1 MPTEADTRA
10 NIIDP
15 MLREIGWIDSK
26 EVKVFRE
33 FPINQGR
40 INPDGTRA
48 APLKA
53 DYVLVYKNIKLAVI
67 EAKSENFSYTDAV
80 SQAKKYASLLNVR
93 FTYATD
99 GKNISQID
107 MQTKKSIMIKKY
119 PTPDELWDM
128 TYKKDNEIFNK
139 LIKVPYIN
147 KFSIR
152 YYQENAVNA
161 VINALS
167 EKRNRIL
174 LTLAT
179 GTGKTLI
186 ACEIANKL
194 IKARWTKKDIG
205 ITTPRILFLAD
216 RNILADQAN
225 NTFLQI
231 DSKGGVIR
239 LEASNIKKDAEVPM
253 SPHIYITIFQT
264 MKSSDL
270 YKKYSKDFFDF
281 IIIDE
286 CHRGGAND
294 ESEWRDILDY
304 FKSAVH
310 LGLTATPK
318 AKDNANTY
326 AYFGNPVYVYSLK
339 DGINDGYL
347 TPFRVRRITDNFET
361 YQYDPSDD
369 IEGDNFDEDKIYKQ
383 SDYNTIIQIKEKEEK
398 RVKYFLNEINKYD
411 KTIVFCANIE
421 HAGIIRDIINNELPS
436 SSNDSFCERVTAADG
451 KDGETILKA
460 FQYNEKELPS
470 ILTTSQKLSTGVD
483 AAQIKN
489 IVLLR
494 PVNNI
499 IEFKQIIGRG
509 TRLYDNKPYFIVY
522 DFVNA
527 SKNFEDPQWDGET
540 TFISEQAHKTKN
552 INDKTNIAE
561 DIDNEDYIEHKKKEL
576 IKITLGDGREVE
588 LYDNGTLFYDK
599 NSQKMISSDEFIKT
613 FLGIIPS
620 FFKSEQDLRKIWKD
634 PSTRE
639 KLLKRFE
646 EKGYTLDD
654 EFKKMQELLNAEN
667 SDIFDVIEYIAGY
680 NNKLITRKERADKCI
695 EQIKNQY
702 EERQLAFIEFVLN
715 EYKYNG
721 IKELYLQKIG
731 DLLIFKYGTIQDA
744 AKTINMNLEDIKNLF
759 YNFQKHLYN
768 ID

>member
-26 EVKVFRE
+26 DIRVFRE

-53 DYVLVYKNIKLAVI
+53 DYVLVHKNIKLAVI
-67 EAKSENFSYTDAV
+67 EAKSENRSYTDAV
-80 SQAKKYASLLNVR
+80 SQSKKYASLLNIR
-93 FTYATD
+93 FAYATD

-119 PTPDELWDM
+119 PTPNELLDM

-139 LIKVPYIN
+139 LTKVPYIN
-147 KFSIR
+147 QFTIR

-231 DSKGGVIR
+231 NSKGGVIR
-239 LEASNIKKDAEVPM
+239 LEASNIKKDADIPM
-253 SPHIYITIFQT
+253 SAHVYITIFQT
-264 MKSSDL
+264 MKSSNL
-270 YKKYSKDFFDF
+270 YKKYTKDFFDF

-294 ESEWRDILDY
+294 ESEWRDILDH
-304 FKSAVH
+304 FQSAVH

-339 DGINDGYL
+339 EGINDGYL
-347 TPFRVRRITDNFET
+347 TPFRVRQITDNFET
-361 YQYDPSDD
+361 YKYDPSDD
-369 IEGDNFDEDKIYKQ
+369 IDGENFDEDKVYKQ

-451 KDGETILKA
+451 NDGEIILRT

-494 PVNNI
+494 SVNNI

-509 TRLYDNKPYFIVY
+509 TRLYYKKNYFVVY

-540 TFISEQAHKTKN
+540 IFISENAHNIKN

-561 DIDNEDYIEHKKKEL
+561 DSDNEDDTEHKKKEL
-576 IKITLGDGREVE
+576 IKITLGDGRKVE

-599 NSQKMISSDEFIKT
+599 NSQKIISSYEFIKT
-613 FLGIIPS
+613 FLGIIPN
-620 FFKSEQDLRKIWKD
+620 FFESEQELRKIWKA

-639 KLLKRFE
+639 ELLKRFE
-646 EKGYTLDD
+646 EKGYTLDN

-680 NNKLITRKERADKCI
+680 NKKLITREERADKCL
-695 EQIKNQY
+695 EKIKDQY

-759 YNFQKHLYN
+759 YNFQNNLYN

>member
-1 MPTEADTRA
+1 
-10 NIIDP
+10 
-15 MLREIGWIDSK
+15 
-26 EVKVFRE
+26 
-33 FPINQGR
+33 
-40 INPDGTRA
+40 
-48 APLKA
+48 
-53 DYVLVYKNIKLAVI
+53 
-67 EAKSENFSYTDAV
+67 
-80 SQAKKYASLLNVR
+80 
-93 FTYATD
+93 
-99 GKNISQID
+99 
-107 MQTKKSIMIKKY
+107 
-119 PTPDELWDM
+119 
-128 TYKKDNEIFNK
+128 
-139 LIKVPYIN
+139 
-147 KFSIR
+147 
-152 YYQENAVNA
+152 
-161 VINALS
+161 
-167 EKRNRIL
+167 
-174 LTLAT
+174 
-179 GTGKTLI
+179 
-186 ACEIANKL
+186 
-194 IKARWTKKDIG
+194 
-205 ITTPRILFLAD
+205 
-216 RNILADQAN
+216 
-225 NTFLQI
+225 
-231 DSKGGVIR
+231 
-239 LEASNIKKDAEVPM
+239 M
-253 SPHIYITIFQT
+253 SAHVYITIFQT

-421 HAGIIRDIINNELPS
+421 HAGIIRDIINNERTS

-451 KDGETILKA
+451 KDGEIILRT

-509 TRLYDNKPYFIVY
+509 TRLYDKKPYFVVY

-561 DIDNEDYIEHKKKEL
+561 DIDNEDNAEHKKKEL
-576 IKITLGDGREVE
+576 IKITLGDGRKVE

-667 SDIFDVIEYIAGY
+667 SDIFDMLEYIAGY
-680 NNKLITRKERADKCI
+680 NKKLITREERADKCL
-695 EQIKNQY
+695 EQIKDQY
-702 EERQLAFIEFVLN
+702 EERQLVFIEFVLN

-768 ID
+768 LD

>member
-15 MLREIGWIDSK
+15 MLRKIGWVDSK
-26 EVKVFRE
+26 DVKVFRE

-40 INPDGTRA
+40 INPNGTRA

-67 EAKSENFSYTDAV
+67 EAKSDNFSYTDAV
-80 SQAKKYASLLNVR
+80 SQAKKYASLLNIR

-107 MQTKKSIMIKKY
+107 MQTKKSIMIKEY
-119 PTPDELWDM
+119 PTPDELWEM

-139 LIKVPYIN
+139 LTRVPYIN
-147 KFSIR
+147 QFTIR

-161 VINALS
+161 VIKALS
-167 EKRNRIL
+167 EHRNRIL

-194 IKARWTKKDIG
+194 MKAKWTKENIG
-205 ITTPRILFLAD
+205 IRTPRILFLAD

-225 NTFLQI
+225 NTLMQI
-231 DSKGGVIR
+231 DSKGGVVR
-239 LEASNIKKDAEVPM
+239 FKTSNIKKDDDVNK
-253 SPHIYITIFQT
+253 SPNIYITIFQT
-264 MKSSDL
+264 MMSSNL
-270 YKKYSKDFFDF
+270 YKEYSKDFFDF

-339 DGINDGYL
+339 EGINDGYL
-347 TPFRVRRITDNFET
+347 TPFRVRQITDNFET
-361 YQYDPSDD
+361 YQYDSNDD
-369 IEGDNFDEDKIYKQ
+369 IEGDNFDKEKIYKQ
-383 SDYNTIIQIKEKEEK
+383 SDYNTVIQIMEKEEK
-398 RVKYFLNEINKYD
+398 RVEAFLNEINKYD

-421 HAGIIRDIINNELPS
+421 HAGIIRDIINNKLPS
-436 SSNDSFCERVTAADG
+436 YNNNSFCERVTAADG
-451 KDGETILKA
+451 EDGETILKA
-460 FQYNEKELPS
+460 FQSNEKELPS

-540 TFISEQAHKTKN
+540 IFISENAHRVKN
-552 INDKTNIAE
+552 INDKKNMAE
-561 DIDNEDYIEHKKKEL
+561 DVDNNVDDNTEPKKKEL
-576 IKITLGDGREVE
+576 IKITLGGGREVE

-599 NSQKMISSDEFIKT
+599 NSQKMISADEFIKN
-613 FLGIIPS
+613 FFGIIPH
-620 FFKSEQDLRKIWKD
+620 FFKSEQELRKIWKA
-634 PSTRE
+634 PLTRE
-639 KLLKRFE
+639 ELLKKFE

-654 EFKKMQELLNAEN
+654 EFKKMQELLNAKN
-667 SDIFDVIEYIAGY
+667 SDIFDVLEYLAGY
-680 NNKLITRKERADKCI
+680 NKKLITREERADRCI
-695 EQIKNQY
+695 DDIENQY
-702 EERQLAFIEFVLN
+702 EERQLEFIEFVLN
-715 EYKYNG
+715 EYKLNG
-721 IKELYLQKIG
+721 IKELHSKKVG
-731 DLLIFKYGTIQDA
+731 DLLILKYTTIQDA
-744 AKTINMNLEDIKNLF
+744 VNTINMNLEDIKKLF
-759 YNFQKHLYN
+759 HSFQKYLYN
-768 ID
+768 